1 MSRACD
7 LGPGDVWGSP
17 SDEAHSCECGAVE
30 DFDREF
36 CRHDNCPEC
45 RDASECCLECQTCHR
60 FSDGD
65 EFEDDTCVDCAV
77 AAMERAEEQRGRD
90 AYLLEQKGEEMRDE
104 RAIGGA
110 L

>member
-17 SDEAHSCECGAVE
+17 SDEAYSCECGAVE

-45 RDASECCLECQTCHR
+45 RDASECCLECNACHR
-60 FSDGD
+60 FTDADECRGD
-65 EFEDDTCVDCAV
+65 EGENDTCVDCQV
-77 AAMERAEEQRGRD
+77 AAMERAEARAGRD
-90 AYLLEQKGEEMRDE
+90 ACLLEDKGDEMRE
-104 RAIGGA
+104 RA